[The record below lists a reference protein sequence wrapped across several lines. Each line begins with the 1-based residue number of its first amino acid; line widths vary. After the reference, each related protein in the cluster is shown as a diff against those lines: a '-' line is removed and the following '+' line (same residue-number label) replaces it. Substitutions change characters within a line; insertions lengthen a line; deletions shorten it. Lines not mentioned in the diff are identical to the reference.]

1 MPTPAPTHILVPTVI
16 EEGSRGDRAF
26 DIYSQL
32 LRERI
37 VFLGQE
43 VDDQVANLI
52 ISQILFLEARD
63 AETDIH
69 L

>member
-1 MPTPAPTHILVPTVI
+1 
-16 EEGSRGDRAF
+16 
-26 DIYSQL
+26 
-32 LRERI
+32 
-37 VFLGQE
+37 